1 MNSAPLVAV
10 IDHGAGN
17 LVSIARGL
25 ERAGA
30 RVCLA
35 SGPEG
40 VEGVQAVVLPG
51 VGVPGA
57 AMSRLAEAG
66 LLETLRAWEGHLLGI
81 CVGLQLFF
89 DSSDEDGE
97 PCLGLDRGVV
107 KRLAGA
113 PLLPHI
119 GWNDVEMPE
128 SGASPDRLFA
138 GIEPGATFYFVHS
151 YAPVPADPSIVIAY
165 ARYPRPFAAAVRNG
179 LRIGTQFHPERSGKA
194 GLQVLTNFVAEVEAT
209 TGAAGSARNPA

>member
-1 MNSAPLVAV
+1 MSSPLVGV

-30 RVCLA
+30 RVRMVTAPSGLA
-35 SGPEG
+35 GSE
-40 VEGVQAVVLPG
+40 AIVLPG

-57 AMSRLAEAG
+57 AMARLTEAG
-66 LLETLRAWEGHLLGI
+66 LVKALRAWQRPLLGI

-89 DSSDEDGE
+89 DSSDEDGQ
-97 PCLGLDRGVV
+97 PCLGMDAGIV

-119 GWNDVEMPE
+119 GWNDLNFPHDEPYRDRVF
-128 SGASPDRLFA
+128 ANIDPD
-138 GIEPGATFYFVHS
+138 ATFYFVHS
-151 YAPVPADPSIVIAY
+151 YAPVPEDPSIIIAQ
-165 ARYPRPFAAAVRNG
+165 ARYPLPFAAAVRNG
-179 LRIGTQFHPERSGKA
+179 PRVGLQFHPERSGRP
-194 GLQVLTNFVAEVEAT
+194 GLQVLSNFVDEVREFSFQGQEVGT
-209 TGAAGSARNPA
+209 ST